1 MDMTDKRNHN
11 RDSWLPRQS
20 DSGEG
25 GQQNDPGS
33 GYDGSYFTREEW
45 EMLSSDPKWKENLGY
60 EICEWEEFAT
70 LDDSDMLMY
79 LPTDERVLRED
90 AFVVAAENA
99 VVDLGSWY

>member
-1 MDMTDKRNHN
+1 MTDKGDHN
-11 RDSWLPRQS
+11 RDSWLPSQP
-20 DSGEG
+20 DSGGG
-25 GQQNDPGS
+25 GQQNDSGP

-45 EMLSSDPKWKENLGY
+45 ETLSSDPKWEENLGY
-60 EICEWEEFAT
+60 EVCEWEEFAT

-90 AFVVAAENA
+90 AFVVAAKDA